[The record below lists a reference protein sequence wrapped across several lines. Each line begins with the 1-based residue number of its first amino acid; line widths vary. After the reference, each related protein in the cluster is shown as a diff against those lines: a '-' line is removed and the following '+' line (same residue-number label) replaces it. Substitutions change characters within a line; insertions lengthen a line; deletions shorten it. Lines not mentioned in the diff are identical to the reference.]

1 MEIFNQ
7 SFQLNG
13 EATKYIY
20 NVVAADSSILLF
32 DTYTGEALVQ
42 FAPEHGQTV
51 TVTSE
56 GLSQVTRLSP
66 SLNNKLYYLVSDVKY
81 DESQLNEMI
90 SLATEIP
97 VYFANYYI
105 PNGLFIGE
113 FTFLNPN
120 NYEYAYFL
128 WDYSDKILN
137 SASYI
142 GETDN
147 RPVSIE
153 FGNDLGRCGIKYSVT
168 SYPTRFQL
176 FVDEELQFD
185 TGYIGL
191 NTLQNYDDLIS
202 AGVNPSDIS
211 LSFPYDGS
219 VNNGSGSLLTTKNS
233 EVLEA
238 TIVVSSPFTSSSWA
252 IIKIDPYT
260 TSFNINTTDDNDP
273 CTKVTTPSS
282 YLHNGSDISPIVGD
296 IVYQS
301 QNIYFNG
308 EGLSYY
314 IGNNTFITIDNDGVV
329 TNVGNCYSTS
339 PTAVPFIYEDDIIYN
354 NTEAIQRPIKT
365 IGEPISWT
373 LVSSTPADQTVFVDS
388 LLNIDLETAKGDYSI
403 EVYAT
408 NSFGNSPNKTINISL
423 PDLAVTRP
431 VLIDIDQFQY
441 ESTNICALVSPVL
454 TRMFFA
460 GVEEF
465 QDNPSVGSFIY
476 KDCAGLEPFCGG
488 GFWYYQEQ
496 IALRISNIGSVMDTA
511 ICTGTTTTTT
521 STTTVPAGD
530 YFSASSCIDP
540 SVIVTLLDTA
550 TQGINVG
557 DIVNTDIDLNCWE
570 ILSVES
576 PSYPYSLILDPV
588 TIYADCS
595 TCTGISTTTSTTTT
609 TTAPIFTAFDLASI
623 NTKTNYSYNSCNVA
637 SPSYITHYHNGQS
650 VLPVVGDFIYT
661 NNTGTTPFNGQFV
674 WYIMFNVVKYAVNI
688 ANTGQVINVIPC
700 SVVTTTT
707 TTTTRPVRQC
717 LATRCDDGGITQILS
732 YTSIDVYPVGTIVKD
747 EFDFCYT
754 VTNVSAIGTPY
765 SFVVFLFDVCSDCLA
780 TITTTTTTS
789 TTTTTT
795 STTTTTTTSAP
806 VFNGLLLATNYT
818 DDPCNEG
825 VSNNYY
831 SDGPIFINPY
841 QLYTSEDLTVLAPQ
855 GHYRFI
861 INGQGGTWDGNSW
874 IDTFSC
880 V

>member
-1 MEIFNQ
+1 
-7 SFQLNG
+7 
-13 EATKYIY
+13 
-20 NVVAADSSILLF
+20 
-32 DTYTGEALVQ
+32 
-42 FAPEHGQTV
+42 
-51 TVTSE
+51 
-56 GLSQVTRLSP
+56 
-66 SLNNKLYYLVSDVKY
+66 
-81 DESQLNEMI
+81 
-90 SLATEIP
+90 
-97 VYFANYYI
+97 
-105 PNGLFIGE
+105 
-113 FTFLNPN
+113 
-120 NYEYAYFL
+120 
-128 WDYSDKILN
+128 
-137 SASYI
+137 
-142 GETDN
+142 
-147 RPVSIE
+147 
-153 FGNDLGRCGIKYSVT
+153 
-168 SYPTRFQL
+168 
-176 FVDEELQFD
+176 VDEELQFD

-202 AGVNPSDIS
+202 AGVDPSDIS

-252 IIKIDPYT
+252 IIKISPSV

-273 CTKVTTPSS
+273 CTKYTTPSS

-296 IVYQS
+296 IIYQIK
-301 QNIYFNG
+301 NIYFNG

-329 TNVGNCYSTS
+329 TNVGNCYSTA

-354 NTEAIQRPIKT
+354 NTEAIQRPLKT

-431 VLIDIDQFQY
+431 VLIDIDQFEY

-454 TRMFFA
+454 TRMFFT

-511 ICTGTTTTTT
+511 ICAGTTTTTT

-576 PSYPYSLILDPV
+576 PSYPYSLIL
-588 TIYADCS
+588 
-595 TCTGISTTTSTTTT
+595 G
-609 TTAPIFTAFDLASI
+609 
-623 NTKTNYSYNSCNVA
+623 
-637 SPSYITHYHNGQS
+637 PSHHICRLQY
-650 VLPVVGDFIYT
+650 
-661 NNTGTTPFNGQFV
+661 
-674 WYIMFNVVKYAVNI
+674 
-688 ANTGQVINVIPC
+688 
-700 SVVTTTT
+700 
-707 TTTTRPVRQC
+707 
-717 LATRCDDGGITQILS
+717 
-732 YTSIDVYPVGTIVKD
+732 
-747 EFDFCYT
+747 
-754 VTNVSAIGTPY
+754 
-765 SFVVFLFDVCSDCLA
+765 
-780 TITTTTTTS
+780 
-789 TTTTTT
+789 
-795 STTTTTTTSAP
+795 
-806 VFNGLLLATNYT
+806 
-818 DDPCNEG
+818 
-825 VSNNYY
+825 
-831 SDGPIFINPY
+831 
-841 QLYTSEDLTVLAPQ
+841 LYW
-855 GHYRFI
+855 
-861 INGQGGTWDGNSW
+861 N
-874 IDTFSC
+874 
-880 V
+880 